1 MAWSLRRFEQ
11 ELHRFDP
18 LLRARISKTDG
29 NTIIVERKS
38 NRESKCIPKPLE
50 RRGID
55 KWICDTQGYIQVTKL
70 YRWQMHHDT
79 VLEIRAQDMWQYK
92 SAGYFADQLEAKEQ
106 IQEMIEKQRSSEL
119 LQAMGEE
126 AYDTAM
132 IRQGDIVSGFR
143 SKVGGWQP

>member
-1 MAWSLRRFEQ
+1 
-11 ELHRFDP
+11 
-18 LLRARISKTDG
+18 
-29 NTIIVERKS
+29 
-38 NRESKCIPKPLE
+38 
-50 RRGID
+50 
-55 KWICDTQGYIQVTKL
+55 
-70 YRWQMHHDT
+70 
-79 VLEIRAQDMWQYK
+79 MWQYK